1 MKVRIK
7 LLSFTVW
14 MTVSLLSLG
23 AVLVLLGIFNAQ
35 LGWDIFSPQVEAVMY
50 GIFFSC
56 LVLSGFGI
64 AITFVVGIKQIVEA
78 VESLRQSPTTIQ
90 IAPRGV
96 SRLTYAGYMM
106 GLFVTIAALI
116 GILELVDYR
125 IQDHRNQVFKRI
137 AAEQMRRFELKLA
150 QPLQKL
156 ASPALNPVPAV
167 LPELLRA
174 LNSLSF
180 IQGTTVYMVD
190 PKDASVLWRYNLNQ
204 TDAKGKAVFNRFL
217 IAKESE
223 EAIRQALKGQPERLD
238 AINAE
243 ANFRL
248 YYSILG
254 INKQAIAI
262 VQIDG
267 NPQENFRDYG
277 QEAPTLEVD

>member
-64 AITFVVGIKQIVEA
+64 AITFVVGIKQIVDA

-90 IAPRGV
+90 IVSRGV
-96 SRLTYAGYMM
+96 PRLTYAGYMM

-190 PKDASVLWRYNLNQ
+190 PKDASVLWRYNLSE
-204 TDAKGKAVFNRFL
+204 TDAKGKAIFNRFL
-217 IAKESE
+217 IAKKSE
-223 EAIRQALKGQPERLD
+223 EAIRQALKGQPDRLD
-238 AINAE
+238 AMNAE

-262 VQIDG
+262 VQIEG